1 MKTFVAVIFAA
12 LMACTMAF
20 VPPSVSVIR
29 PAFKTVSL
37 SMSGISEQEANPKV
51 AALAAFATALAPLVA
66 HADEMS
72 DEIAE
77 AAPAVA
83 AVAATAASS
92 AVDEATLIGYGAG
105 LVACVVFFA
114 VGFSIGYGTL
124 VKP

>member
-1 MKTFVAVIFAA
+1 
-12 LMACTMAF
+12 MAF
-20 VPPSVSVIR
+20 APPSASVAR
-29 PAFKTVSL
+29 PAFKTATL
-37 SMSGISEQEANPKV
+37 AMSQVSEQEANPKV
-51 AALAAFATALAPLVA
+51 AALAAFATALTPLIT
-66 HADEMS
+66 HAEEVS

-83 AVAATAASS
+83 AAAS
-92 AVDEATLIGYGAG
+92 AVDEATLIGYGSG